1 MNESAPRHHN
11 RGRGA
16 THEET
21 NDNAMSTAIIASSAA
36 MSAPAMMNR
45 VASQS
50 AARRDDRGARRHRHR
65 HAHRRRHDTAVR
77 AAESAGFDLMAQ
89 GKDRKYF
96 MVGGKGGVGKTSLS
110 SSLAVKFATAGHHTL
125 LVSTDPAHSL
135 SDSLA
140 QDVGSGLPVAVE
152 GTDGML
158 YAMEVDPEQ
167 AKAEF
172 ASFAKQADVSAGA
185 KDFMSSVG
193 LGGLA
198 DQLGD
203 LKLGELLDTP
213 PPGLDEAIAIA
224 KVVQFIKDDEYAKFT
239 RIVFDTAPTGHTLRL
254 LSLPDFLDASIGKI
268 VRLRQK
274 LTSAGDAVKSLF
286 GVGDD
291 QQDEAIVKL
300 EALKQQ
306 LQEVKDL
313 FRNEDTTEFV
323 IVTIPTVLGISESG
337 RLLAEL
343 RKEKVPASRLV
354 VNQIINV
361 TGDGFKERREELAAK
376 ETALR
381 EALGAIDGADLGVLD
396 DMLDAQDKVLKDA
409 QTAVSFCT
417 VKAKD
422 QRRAMEML
430 ETDAGLRTLKRI
442 EAPLFDMEIR
452 GVPALQFMG
461 GQVWTD

>member
-1 MNESAPRHHN
+1 M
-11 RGRGA
+11 
-16 THEET
+16 
-21 NDNAMSTAIIASSAA
+21 AA
-36 MSAPAMMNR
+36 
-45 VASQS
+45 
-50 AARRDDRGARRHRHR
+50 
-65 HAHRRRHDTAVR
+65 
-77 AAESAGFDLMAQ
+77 

-96 MVGGKGGVGKTSLS
+96 LVGGKGGVGKTSCS
-110 SSLAVKFATAGHHTL
+110 SSLAVKFASAGHPTL

-140 QDVGSGLPVAVE
+140 QDVTGGLPVAVD
-152 GTDGML
+152 GTDNML
-158 YAMEVDPEQ
+158 YAMEVDPDQ
-167 AKAEF
+167 AKEEF
-172 ASFAKQADVSAGA
+172 AAFARQNDVSSGA

-224 KVVQFIKDDEYAKFT
+224 KVVQFIKDEKYAKFT

-274 LTSAGDAVKSLF
+274 LTGMGDAVKGLF
-286 GVGDD
+286 GVGDEAP
-291 QQDEAIVKL
+291 DEAVQKL
-300 EALKQQ
+300 EKLKAQ
-306 LQEVKDL
+306 LNEVKAL
-313 FRNEDTTEFV
+313 FRDEKTTEFV

-337 RLLAEL
+337 RLLGEL
-343 RKEKVPASRLV
+343 RKERVPVSRIV
-354 VNQIINV
+354 INQIV
-361 TGDGFKERREELAAK
+361 QVSGEGFKERVGDLKAK
-376 ETALR
+376 ETALTEAIAELNDAGAT
-381 EALGAIDGADLGVLD
+381 EALES
-396 DMLDAQDKVLKDA
+396 MLAAQRAVTKDA
-409 QTAVSFCT
+409 QAAVTFCT

-430 ETDAGLRTLKRI
+430 DEDAGLRTLQRI

-461 GQVWTD
+461 GQVWTE

>member
-1 MNESAPRHHN
+1 M
-11 RGRGA
+11 
-16 THEET
+16 
-21 NDNAMSTAIIASSAA
+21 AA
-36 MSAPAMMNR
+36 
-45 VASQS
+45 
-50 AARRDDRGARRHRHR
+50 
-65 HAHRRRHDTAVR
+65 
-77 AAESAGFDLMAQ
+77 

-96 MVGGKGGVGKTSLS
+96 LVGGKGGVGKTSCS
-110 SSLAVKFATAGHHTL
+110 SSLAVKFAAAGHPTL

-140 QDVGSGLPVAVE
+140 QDVTGGLPVAVD
-152 GTDGML
+152 GTDNML
-158 YAMEVDPEQ
+158 YAMEVDPDQ
-167 AKAEF
+167 AKEEF
-172 ASFAKQADVSAGA
+172 AAFARQNDVSSGA

-224 KVVQFIKDDEYAKFT
+224 KVVQFIKDEKYAKFT

-274 LTSAGDAVKSLF
+274 LTGMGDAVKGLF
-286 GVGDD
+286 GVGDEAP
-291 QQDEAIVKL
+291 DEAVQKL
-300 EALKQQ
+300 EKLKAQ
-306 LQEVKDL
+306 LNEVKAL
-313 FRNEDTTEFV
+313 FRNEKTTEFV

-337 RLLAEL
+337 RLLGEL
-343 RKEKVPASRLV
+343 RKERVPVSRIV
-354 VNQIINV
+354 INQIV
-361 TGDGFKERREELAAK
+361 QVSGEGFKERVADLKAK
-376 ETALR
+376 ETALTEAIEGLNDAGVAT
-381 EALGAIDGADLGVLD
+381 EALEE
-396 DMLDAQDKVLKDA
+396 MLAAQRDVTKDA
-409 QTAVSFCT
+409 QAAVTFCT

-430 ETDAGLRTLKRI
+430 DEDAGLRTLQRI

-461 GQVWTD
+461 GQVWTE

>member
-1 MNESAPRHHN
+1 M
-11 RGRGA
+11 
-16 THEET
+16 
-21 NDNAMSTAIIASSAA
+21 AA
-36 MSAPAMMNR
+36 
-45 VASQS
+45 
-50 AARRDDRGARRHRHR
+50 
-65 HAHRRRHDTAVR
+65 
-77 AAESAGFDLMAQ
+77 

-96 MVGGKGGVGKTSLS
+96 LVGGKGGVGKTSCS
-110 SSLAVKFATAGHHTL
+110 SSLAVKFASAGHPTL

-140 QDVGSGLPVAVE
+140 QDVTGGLPVAVD
-152 GTDGML
+152 GTDNML
-158 YAMEVDPEQ
+158 YAMEVDPDQ
-167 AKAEF
+167 AKEEF
-172 ASFAKQADVSAGA
+172 AAFARQNDVSSGA

-224 KVVQFIKDDEYAKFT
+224 KVVQFIKDEKYAKFT

-274 LTSAGDAVKSLF
+274 LTGMGDAVKGLF
-286 GVGDD
+286 GVGDEAP
-291 QQDEAIVKL
+291 DEAVQKL
-300 EALKQQ
+300 EKLKAQ
-306 LQEVKDL
+306 LNEVKAL
-313 FRNEDTTEFV
+313 FRDEKTTEFV

-337 RLLAEL
+337 RLLGEL
-343 RKEKVPASRLV
+343 RKERVPVSRIV
-354 VNQIINV
+354 INQIV
-361 TGDGFKERREELAAK
+361 QVSGEGFKERVGDLKAK
-376 ETALR
+376 ETALTEAIAELNDAGAT
-381 EALGAIDGADLGVLD
+381 EALES
-396 DMLDAQDKVLKDA
+396 MLAAQRDVTKDA
-409 QTAVSFCT
+409 QAAVTFCT

-430 ETDAGLRTLKRI
+430 DEDAGLQTLQRI

-461 GQVWTD
+461 GQVWTE

>member
-1 MNESAPRHHN
+1 M
-11 RGRGA
+11 
-16 THEET
+16 
-21 NDNAMSTAIIASSAA
+21 AA
-36 MSAPAMMNR
+36 
-45 VASQS
+45 
-50 AARRDDRGARRHRHR
+50 
-65 HAHRRRHDTAVR
+65 
-77 AAESAGFDLMAQ
+77 
-89 GKDRKYF
+89 GKDRKF
-96 MVGGKGGVGKTSLS
+96 FLVGGKGGVGKTSCS
-110 SSLAVKFATAGHHTL
+110 SSLAVKFAAAGHPTL

-140 QDVGSGLPVAVE
+140 QDVTGGLPVAVD
-152 GTDGML
+152 GTDNML
-158 YAMEVDPEQ
+158 YAMEVDPDQ
-167 AKAEF
+167 AKEEF
-172 ASFAKQADVSAGA
+172 AAFARQNDVSSGA

-224 KVVQFIKDDEYAKFT
+224 KVVQFIKDEKYAKFT

-274 LTSAGDAVKSLF
+274 LTGMGDAVKGLF
-286 GVGDD
+286 GVGDEAP
-291 QQDEAIVKL
+291 DEAVQKL
-300 EALKQQ
+300 EKLKAQ
-306 LQEVKDL
+306 LNEVKEL
-313 FRNEDTTEFV
+313 FRNEKTTEFV

-337 RLLAEL
+337 RLLGEL
-343 RKEKVPASRLV
+343 RKERVPVSRIV
-354 VNQIINV
+354 INQIV
-361 TGDGFKERREELAAK
+361 QVSGEGFKERVADLKAK
-376 ETALR
+376 ETALTEAIEGLNDAGVAT
-381 EALGAIDGADLGVLD
+381 EALEE
-396 DMLDAQDKVLKDA
+396 MLAAQRDVTKDA
-409 QTAVSFCT
+409 QAAVTFCT

-430 ETDAGLRTLKRI
+430 DEDAGLRTLQRI

-461 GQVWTD
+461 GQVWTE